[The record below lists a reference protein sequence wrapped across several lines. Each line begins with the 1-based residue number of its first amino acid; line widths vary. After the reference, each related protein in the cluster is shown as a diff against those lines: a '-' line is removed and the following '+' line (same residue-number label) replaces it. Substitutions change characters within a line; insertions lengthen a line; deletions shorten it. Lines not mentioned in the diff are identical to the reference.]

1 MPDPIGEFVFLAS
14 NSCETY
20 NQNIYIQ
27 LDSKNTQMRRFGM
40 LKHLLCSIILFSSP
54 LAAETRVVVFS
65 GSLRADS
72 WNTKLAKEAA
82 YIASKKGATVTYF
95 DLNQYPLPFFN
106 EDIERTTGM
115 PENAKTIRRAIQ
127 NAQAVII
134 ASPNYNGSMSGV
146 LKNLLDWMSRSEDG
160 KDARAVFKGKKVAIM
175 SASTG
180 KSGGAGGLA
189 HLQYVVEKLN
199 GTVIERKVSLGRADS
214 QFDQSGHL
222 IPSEARSSLSK
233 EIEEAIR

>member
-1 MPDPIGEFVFLAS
+1 MLKYLLYTFVF
-14 NSCETY
+14 
-20 NQNIYIQ
+20 
-27 LDSKNTQMRRFGM
+27 
-40 LKHLLCSIILFSSP
+40 FSLP

-95 DLNQYPLPFFN
+95 DLNQYLLPFFN

-127 NAQAVII
+127 NAHAVII

-146 LKNLLDWMSRSEDG
+146 LKNLLDWISRSEDG
-160 KDARAVFKGKKVAIM
+160 KDSRSVFKGKKVALM

-180 KSGGAGGLA
+180 KSGGSGGLA
-189 HLQYVVEKLN
+189 HLQYVIEKMN
-199 GTVIERKVSLGRADS
+199 GSVIERKISVGRADS
-214 QFDQSGHL
+214 QFDADGHL
-222 IPSEARSSLSK
+222 IPSETRSNLAK

>member
-1 MPDPIGEFVFLAS
+1 MLKYLLYTFVF
-14 NSCETY
+14 
-20 NQNIYIQ
+20 
-27 LDSKNTQMRRFGM
+27 
-40 LKHLLCSIILFSSP
+40 FSLP

-127 NAQAVII
+127 NAHAVII

-146 LKNLLDWMSRSEDG
+146 LKNLLDWISRSEDG
-160 KDARAVFKGKKVAIM
+160 KDSRSVFKGKKVALM

-180 KSGGAGGLA
+180 KSGGSGGLA
-189 HLQYVVEKLN
+189 HLQYVIEKMN
-199 GTVIERKVSLGRADS
+199 GSVIERKISVGRADS
-214 QFDQSGHL
+214 QFDADGHL
-222 IPSEARSSLSK
+222 IPSETRSNLAK